1 MERSILKKK
10 WIRKWRWE
18 IAAQI
23 HKDYLEKVLREGT
36 EKARHLA
43 EPNLKEIRN
52 VVGFI

>member
-23 HKDYLEKVLREGT
+23 HKDFLVGRRKGST
-36 EKARHLA
+36 S
-43 EPNLKEIRN
+43 KEFKLYVKN
-52 VVGFI
+52 FTTKGG